1 MKYFLCLTFI
11 VLSSIATS
19 FAQIN
24 SNTVGKQM
32 FYFDNKGKLKSPI
45 KVFYFSPKN
54 SNPDMP
60 IVVMLHGA
68 NRDASAYM
76 DDLVN
81 AATVF
86 GCRIIAPEFDQ
97 EDYRGAEKYN
107 LGNVYEKNK
116 KTFLSPEKWSFSLI
130 EPLFDHVVVQIKS
143 NNKGY
148 YLYGHSGG
156 AQFVHRFLMF
166 VNQTRVIKAAFAN
179 AGWYTLPDMNTEF
192 PFGIKNSPVDQ
203 AQLARFFATKV
214 YVLLG
219 MNDTL
224 TDEKSYNTTDEAEA
238 QGKTR
243 FERGQYYYKVVKA
256 KAEEMKL
263 PLNWTEI
270 FVPNVGHDNG
280 NMGKFAFA
288 NFFMNIQ
295 Q

>member
-1 MKYFLCLTFI
+1 MRYILFLAMLAF
-11 VLSSIATS
+11 SSITSS

-24 SNTVGKQM
+24 SASVGKQM
-32 FYFDNKGKLKSPI
+32 FYFDNNGKLKSPI
-45 KVFYFSPKN
+45 KVFYFSPKAN
-54 SNPDMP
+54 APDMP

-86 GCRIIAPEFDQ
+86 GCKIIAPEFDQ

-130 EPLFDHVVVQIKS
+130 EPLFDHVVAQTKS
-143 NNKGY
+143 NSKGY
-148 YLYGHSGG
+148 YLYSHSGG

-192 PFGIKNSPVDQ
+192 PFGIKNSPVGNE
-203 AQLARFFATKV
+203 QLARFFATKV
-214 YVLLG
+214 FVLLG
-219 MNDTL
+219 TDDTK
-224 TDEKSYNTTDEAEA
+224 TDENSYNTTDNAEA

-243 FERGQYYYKVVKA
+243 FDRGKYYFKAVKA

-270 FVPNVGHDNG
+270 YVPNVGHDNG